1 MARARILVAEDER
14 IVAEHI
20 RDILQS
26 LGWAVS
32 DIVSSGEEAISKA
45 AETHPDLVL
54 MDIMLDGKM
63 DGVDAAQ
70 AIRTRF
76 DIPVVYLTAYA
87 DHDTLQRAK
96 LTNPYGYILK
106 PFEERDLHAAVEIA
120 LHKHQIDSR
129 LSRREWWL
137 SSTLRSIGDAVIAV
151 DNDERVT
158 YMNPAALDLT
168 DRQLQEVQGKPLGH
182 VLSISREE
190 QGASSENPIRSMLRQ
205 GVVVALADHRAVITE
220 TGTHVGIDGSGG
232 PIRDETGNIIGA
244 VVVFRTVTQPEPA
257 APATTA
263 RTDGQVPIKTA
274 QYAQTGHQF
283 PFGEIITRN
292 GEIQRML
299 DLLPDIAR
307 TDSTVLIEGP
317 SGSGKE
323 LFARAIHNL
332 SDRRDRNCIVVS
344 CGALPDT
351 LLESEL
357 FGYVKGA
364 FTDARK
370 DKPGRF
376 ALAEGGTIFLDE
388 IGDIST
394 ALQAKLLRVLEQKEY
409 EPLGATATVTAD
421 VRVIAAT
428 NKSLSD
434 LVSRGVFRE
443 DLFYRLN
450 VVKIVLPPLSARRE
464 DIPLLIEYCIR
475 KFNHRMGKEIKRC
488 SPEVL
493 ALLTE
498 YDFPGNVRELE
509 NIIEHA
515 FIMCHGRIIE
525 REHLPGELLART
537 SKVGNHAA
545 ESPLHGAEA
554 RAILRAL
561 HEHHGNR
568 GKTASYLGI
577 DKSTLWRKMKK
588 YGITYE
594 TPRSGHRR
602 R

>member
-1 MARARILVAEDER
+1 MARILVAEDER
-14 IVAEHI
+14 IVAEDI
-20 RDILQS
+20 QDILQN

-45 AETHPDLVL
+45 GETHPDLVL
-54 MDIMLDGKM
+54 MDIMLDGKL

-96 LTNPYGYILK
+96 LTNPYGYIVK
-106 PFEERDLHAAVEIA
+106 PFEERDLHSAIEIA
-120 LHKHQIDSR
+120 LHKHQVDSR

-151 DNDERVT
+151 DNDEHVT
-158 YMNPAALDLT
+158 YMNPVALDLT
-168 DRQLQEVQGKPLGH
+168 GRQLGEVRGKLLDQ
-182 VLSISREE
+182 VLSISPKEK
-190 QGASSENPIRSMLRQ
+190 GASSENAIRSMLRD

-220 TGTHVGIDGSGG
+220 DGTHIGMDGSGG
-232 PIRDETGNIIGA
+232 PIRDETGNVIGA
-244 VVVFRTVTQPEPA
+244 VVVFRAVTQPE
-257 APATTA
+257 TTA
-263 RTDGQVPIKTA
+263 PSPARQKGSRSLTKTA
-274 QYAQTGHQF
+274 RHAPTGHRYLC
-283 PFGEIITRN
+283 GEIITRN
-292 GEIQRML
+292 GEVQRML
-299 DLLPDIAR
+299 ELLPDIACS
-307 TDSTVLIEGP
+307 DSTVLIEGP

-332 SDRRDRNCIVVS
+332 SDRGNRNCVVVS

-394 ALQAKLLRVLEQKEY
+394 ALQSKLLRILEQKEY
-409 EPLGATATVTAD
+409 EPLGATATFKAN

-428 NKSLSD
+428 NKSLTD
-434 LVSRGVFRE
+434 LVSRGLFRE

-450 VVKIVLPPLSARRE
+450 VVKLVLPPLAARRE
-464 DIPLLIEYCIR
+464 DIPLLVEYCID
-475 KFNHRMGKEIKRC
+475 KFNHSLGKQIQGC
-488 SPEVL
+488 SPDVL
-493 ALLTE
+493 TLLME

-509 NIIEHA
+509 NVIEHA
-515 FIMCHGRIIE
+515 FIMCHEGIIE
-525 REHLPGELLART
+525 REHLPGELLARS
-537 SKVGNHAA
+537 SKVEDEAA
-545 ESPLHGAEA
+545 ASPLRGAEA

-561 HEHHGNR
+561 HKHHGNR
-568 GKTASYLGI
+568 GKTAAYLGI

-594 TPRSGHRR
+594 TSRSGSPRR
-602 R
+602 

>member
-1 MARARILVAEDER
+1 MARILVAEDES
-14 IVAEHI
+14 IVAEDI
-20 RDILQS
+20 QDILQN
-26 LGWAVS
+26 LGWSVAG
-32 DIVSSGEEAISKA
+32 IVSSGEEAISKA
-45 AETHPDLVL
+45 AETRPDLVL

-96 LTNPYGYILK
+96 LTGPYGYVVK
-106 PFEERDLHAAVEIA
+106 PFEERDLNAAVEIA

-137 SSTLRSIGDAVIAV
+137 SSALSSIGDAVIAV
-151 DNDERVT
+151 DSDECVT
-158 YMNPAALDLT
+158 FMNPVALDLT
-168 DRQLQEVQGKPLGH
+168 GRQLNEAQGKPLGQ
-182 VLSISREE
+182 VLSISSKEKP
-190 QGASSENPIRSMLRQ
+190 ASSHNPIRRVLRD
-205 GVVVALADHRAVITE
+205 GVVVALADHRAIIPE
-220 TGTHVGIDGSGG
+220 NGTHIGIDGSSG
-232 PIRDETGNIIGA
+232 PIRDETGTIVGA
-244 VVVFRTVTQPEPA
+244 LLVFRAVTQREPGTLSHALKKGSRSA
-257 APATTA
+257 ASRARHVTTGS
-263 RTDGQVPIKTA
+263 RSRFETIV
-274 QYAQTGHQF
+274 
-283 PFGEIITRN
+283 TRN

-307 TDSTVLIEGP
+307 SDSTVLIEGP

-332 SDRRDRNCIVVS
+332 SARRNRDYVVVS

-409 EPLGATATVTAD
+409 EPLGATATVKAD

-428 NKSLSD
+428 NKSLPE
-434 LVSRGVFRE
+434 LVSRGLFRD

-450 VVKIVLPPLSARRE
+450 VVKLLLPPLASRRE
-464 DIPLLIEYCIR
+464 DIPLLIEHCIR
-475 KFNHRMGKEIKRC
+475 KFNHRTGKDIRC
-488 SPEVL
+488 GSPEVL
-493 ALLTE
+493 AILTE

-515 FIMCHGRIIE
+515 FIMCHGTVIE
-525 REHLPGELLART
+525 REHLPEELLART
-537 SKVGNHAA
+537 LKLENEAA
-545 ESPLHGAEA
+545 QSPLRGAEA
-554 RAILRAL
+554 QAIFRAL
-561 HEHHGNR
+561 HKHHGNR
-568 GKTASYLGI
+568 GETAAYLGI

-588 YGITYE
+588 YGISYK
-594 TPRSGHRR
+594 TPRSGSLR
-602 R
+602 